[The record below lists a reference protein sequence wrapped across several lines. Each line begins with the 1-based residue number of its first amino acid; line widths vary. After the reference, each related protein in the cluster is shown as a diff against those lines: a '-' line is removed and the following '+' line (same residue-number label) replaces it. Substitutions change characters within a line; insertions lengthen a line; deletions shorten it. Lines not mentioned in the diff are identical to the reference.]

1 MTGLFITLGILAV
14 LVIAA
19 LIFTALFFQGAL
31 GRKREDGK
39 TSVDTASLMPGFAP
53 YRDAIRRDKAWYQAQ
68 PRRTVS
74 IRSHDGLTLYADV
87 LEAENA
93 VATVLLMHGY
103 RGSGASDFSMVL
115 PFYHRNHINIV
126 CPDQRAC
133 GRSEGKYIT
142 LGALE
147 RHDCRRWLDFIG
159 EEFGKDLPIIMDG
172 VSMGASTVLLATAL
186 DAPKNLKGVI
196 ADCGF
201 TSAWEIVKMV
211 LRSTKAIPVFPFAWI
226 ARPISHLLAHFG
238 LKDADTR
245 EAMKQC
251 SVPIFF
257 AHGKADRFVPY
268 EMSVQNYEVCTAPK
282 ELFLVDEAEHG
293 MCFLLE
299 QEAYEHKILTFF
311 EQCFGFQKTSNMI
324 KESDETI

>member
-1 MTGLFITLGILAV
+1 MTWLYILLGILAAF
-14 LVIAA
+14 VIFAFV
-19 LIFTALFFQGAL
+19 FTALFFKGAL

-39 TSVDTASLMPGFAP
+39 SSVDTTSLMPAFAP
-53 YRDAIRRDKAWYQAQ
+53 YREQIKRDKEWYQAQ

-74 IRSHDGLTLYADV
+74 IKSHDGLTLYADV

-115 PFYHRNHINIV
+115 PFYHRNGINIV

-133 GRSEGKYIT
+133 GRSEGKYVT
-142 LGALE
+142 LGVHE
-147 RHDCRRWLDFIG
+147 RHDCRAWIDFICG
-159 EEFGKDLPIIMDG
+159 EYGGELPIIMDG
-172 VSMGASTVLLATAL
+172 VSMGATTVLMATAL
-186 DAPKNLKGVI
+186 DLPKNVKGVI

-201 TSAWEIVKMV
+201 TSPWEIVKEV
-211 LRSTKAIPVFPFAWI
+211 LKATKAIPVFPFAWF

-238 LKDADTR
+238 LKEANTLD
-245 EAMKQC
+245 AMKTC

-268 EMSVQNYEVCTAPK
+268 DMSVQNHEACTAEK
-282 ELFLVDEAEHG
+282 ELFTVEEAEHG

-299 QEAYEHKILTFF
+299 QKTYEDKIIAFF
-311 EQCFGFQKTSNMI
+311 EKCFGYRKQ
-324 KESDETI
+324 

>member
-1 MTGLFITLGILAV
+1 MIWLYITLGVLAL
-14 LVIAA
+14 LVIGAFV
-19 LIFTALFFQGAL
+19 FTVLFFKGAL

-39 TSVDTASLMPGFAP
+39 SSVDTASLMPAFAP
-53 YRDAIRRDKAWYQAQ
+53 YREQIKRDREWYRAQ
-68 PRRTVS
+68 PRRTIS

-115 PFYHRNHINIV
+115 PFYHANHINIV

-142 LGALE
+142 LGVKE
-147 RHDCRRWLDFIG
+147 RLDCRAWLDVINR
-159 EEFGKDLPIIMDG
+159 EFGEDLPIIMDG
-172 VSMGASTVLLATAL
+172 VSMGATTVLMTTAL
-186 DAPKNLKGVI
+186 DMPKNVRGVI

-201 TSAWEIVKMV
+201 TSPWEIVCEV
-211 LRSTKAIPVFPFAWI
+211 LKATKSIPVFPFAWF

-238 LKDADTR
+238 LKEASTLD
-245 EAMKQC
+245 AMKTC

-257 AHGKADRFVPY
+257 AHGKIDRFVPY
-268 EMSVQNYEVCTAPK
+268 DMSVRNYEACAAKK
-282 ELFLVDEAEHG
+282 EFFTVEEAEHG
-293 MCFLLE
+293 MCFLIE
-299 QEAYEHKILTFF
+299 QKEYEKRILAFF
-311 EQCFGFQKTSNMI
+311 KTCFGFYIT
-324 KESDETI
+324 ETNTEDISV